1 MGVDHSRGRYVLR
14 WLRQSEAQLTLLERA
29 EQIEWVADSLRD
41 AIYYA
46 PPGFLELAVSA
57 EIDPFQ
63 LELTL
68 AACRST

>member
-1 MGVDHSRGRYVLR
+1 MDYSGGRHVLR
-14 WLRQSEAQLTLLERA
+14 LPKHRRAELTLLERA
-29 EQIEWVADSLRD
+29 EQIEWVADGLRD

-57 EIDPFQ
+57 EMDPFRLQ
-63 LELTL
+63 LTL